1 MGRKD
6 SAIMDNEEDE
16 LQRRQSE
23 EMEEEE
29 RAADIYFGSEDEITR
44 ALYALCDQERQTKR
58 LIQILRLLGRHDIS
72 AEDIQA
78 LSSWW
83 ESNKKAFCKRPGEK

>member
-1 MGRKD
+1 
-6 SAIMDNEEDE
+6 MDNEEHE
-16 LQRRQSE
+16 LQRWQSE
-23 EMEEEE
+23 EMEEEH
-29 RAADIYFGSEDEITR
+29 RAADIYFGAVDEITR

-58 LIQILRLLGRHDIS
+58 LIEILRLLGRHGIS

-83 ESNKKAFCKRPGEK
+83 KSSKKAFCKRPGER